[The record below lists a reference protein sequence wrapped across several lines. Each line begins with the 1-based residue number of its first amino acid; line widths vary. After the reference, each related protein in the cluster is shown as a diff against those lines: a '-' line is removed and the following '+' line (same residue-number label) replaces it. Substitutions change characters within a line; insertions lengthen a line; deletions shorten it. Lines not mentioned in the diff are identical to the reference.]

1 MTLVRRN
8 SIPTNYWNND
18 FVSLMNSFL
27 NDDLYESAN
36 TFKPAVNIQETDEKF
51 EMEFQVP
58 GMNKEDFR
66 IKFEDGRLE
75 VSAEMEESTA
85 DENDK
90 FIRREFSKRA
100 FKRNF
105 RIAENIVDSDKIV
118 ANYKDGILTL
128 TLPKR
133 EEAKPEPA
141 KEIAIS

>member
-8 SIPTNYWNND
+8 STPTNYWNND

-36 TFKPAVNIQETDEKF
+36 SFTPAVNIQETDEKF

-75 VSAEMEESTA
+75 VSAEMEESKE

-100 FKRNF
+100 FRRNF
-105 RIAENIVDSDKIV
+105 RIAENVIDSDKIS
-118 ANYKDGILTL
+118 ANYKGGILML

-133 EEAKPEPA
+133 EEAKPKPA